1 VTAIDPIIL
10 DTLTT
15 EGGAL
20 VLSYRSRLPDDHP
33 PWQAMMSYSGP
44 EHPTA
49 LGRPP
54 GAAYGYGVTPS
65 EAFAALS
72 VNLTEQL
79 TGGD

>member
-1 VTAIDPIIL
+1 MTTIDPVIL

-15 EGGAL
+15 EGGTL
-20 VLSYRSRLPDDHP
+20 VLSYRPRLPEDHP
-33 PWQAMMSYSGP
+33 LWQVMMSYSGP

-49 LGRPP
+49 IGRPP
-54 GAAYGYGVTPS
+54 SAAYGYGATPAD
-65 EAFAALS
+65 AFADLT